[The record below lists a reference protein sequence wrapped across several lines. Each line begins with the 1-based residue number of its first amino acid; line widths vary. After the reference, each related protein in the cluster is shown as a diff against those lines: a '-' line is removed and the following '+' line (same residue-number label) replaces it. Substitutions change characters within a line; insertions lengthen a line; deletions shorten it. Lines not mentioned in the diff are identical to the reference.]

1 MSHAQVAELLIAL
14 GAVNATQLDG
24 GGSSTVWGRDLG
36 VVNTPSDGRE
46 RAVAMAVCVVAPPLE
61 RAYMGKWLG
70 DGTAVTL
77 DAGEPGRA
85 TMRFLNTGSEVWGS
99 DILLSTTEP
108 RGRESL
114 FRAPDWLDARTPC
127 GLRNPGVGPGE
138 VGEFDLSLLAPDS
151 NDALTFHEAF
161 GLMRADGQ
169 RFGAERNRLALTV
182 NPRRGAVPRRDIL
195 IESRGG
201 GRNHGWY
208 SERGAWADVGV
219 DCRVPGSTPGIGMR
233 YASTNRSVA
242 GLKSAVYRPVLEA
255 PGIYEVFVAWGA
267 AGNRRAPVTYRVEHA
282 DGVHRLQL
290 DQTAEAECW
299 VSLGR
304 YRFEPG
310 SGGSLQVSNEDI
322 DTRGNLYA
330 GAVRF
335 VLAD

>member
-1 MSHAQVAELLIAL
+1 
-14 GAVNATQLDG
+14 
-24 GGSSTVWGRDLG
+24 
-36 VVNTPSDGRE
+36 
-46 RAVAMAVCVVAPPLE
+46 
-61 RAYMGKWLG
+61 
-70 DGTAVTL
+70 
-77 DAGEPGRA
+77 
-85 TMRFLNTGSEVWGS
+85 
-99 DILLSTTEP
+99 
-108 RGRESL
+108 
-114 FRAPDWLDARTPC
+114 
-127 GLRNPGVGPGE
+127 
-138 VGEFDLSLLAPDS
+138 
-151 NDALTFHEAF
+151 
-161 GLMRADGQ
+161 
-169 RFGAERNRLALTV
+169 
-182 NPRRGAVPRRDIL
+182 
-195 IESRGG
+195 
-201 GRNHGWY
+201 
-208 SERGAWADVGV
+208 
-219 DCRVPGSTPGIGMR
+219 MR